1 MPAVRFYWVDVFADV
16 PLTGNPLS
24 LVVDADALTDEEMR
38 SIAREFNQSETTF
51 LVAPSASGADYRLRS
66 FTAAGV
72 EVLGAGHNAM
82 GAWIWLADSGALD
95 AGRQQF
101 AQQIG
106 EDVLPVWIDRPATGR
121 ARVTM
126 RQAAP
131 RFLHMS
137 DRIAEFAAA
146 LGLPVV
152 SLTGQPGEVVS
163 TGAEHLLLAVR
174 SRQDVDRAAPD
185 AVRLRALLADV
196 GAEGCYL
203 FTTDGGDDRADA
215 YARFFNPTVGIVED
229 PATGTAAGPLAALLV
244 RDSHA
249 ANGSVLILQGHAMGR
264 PSLLKVSVDD
274 ERVDLSG
281 SGLVIGE
288 GSLRL

>member
-24 LVVDADALTDEEMR
+24 LVVDADALTEEEMR
-38 SIAREFNQSETTF
+38 SIAKEFNQSETTF
-51 LVAPSASGADYRLRS
+51 LVAPSAPGADYRLRS

-106 EDVLPVWIDRPATGR
+106 EDVLPVWIERPGTGR
-121 ARVTM
+121 PRVTM

-131 RFLHMS
+131 RFLHRS
-137 DRIAEFAAA
+137 DRTAEFAAA
-146 LGLPVV
+146 LALPVV

-163 TGAEHLLLAVR
+163 TGAEHLLLAVK

-185 AVRLRALLADV
+185 AAHLRALLADV

-229 PATGTAAGPLAALLV
+229 PATGTAAGPLAALLL

-249 ANGSVLILQGHAMGR
+249 TNRTVLILQGQAMGR
-264 PSLLKVSVDD
+264 PSLLTVNVDS
-274 ERVDLSG
+274 EHVDLSG